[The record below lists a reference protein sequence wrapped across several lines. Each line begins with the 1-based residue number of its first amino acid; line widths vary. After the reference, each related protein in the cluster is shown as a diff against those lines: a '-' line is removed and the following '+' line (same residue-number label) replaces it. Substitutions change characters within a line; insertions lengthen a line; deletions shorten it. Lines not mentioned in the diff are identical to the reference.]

1 MCDAIATARSLS
13 VDMLRGCMKY
23 QRSIRQP
30 VAICLGRRGQSA
42 RHQLFFRVA
51 ARALTQ
57 AATVAA
63 LLILV
68 LNLPACRL
76 PRFSKKRARVFT
88 RCLRILT
95 DPKTGICTTR
105 WFAMC
110 SLSAEMRRTTWYYP
124 PRSAGCVW
132 SSCIVFSALISI
144 KYYFVLLSPPRLLRR
159 KWKLLF
165 SSHLPTFIL
174 DLPIHEWYAL
184 HSQSVD
190 FITDL
195 TVLGLSRLGAPPVCV
210 WLSEPRAQCSVP
222 ARSDGS

>member
-30 VAICLGRRGQSA
+30 VAICLVRRGQSA

-95 DPKTGICTTR
+95 DSKTGICTTR

-124 PRSAGCVW
+124 PRSAAFGRLALCFPLSFPLNIILSFCPRPGCYAGNGSFYSRHIYQLSYW
-132 SSCIVFSALISI
+132 IFQSPTNGTPCIHNL
-144 KYYFVLLSPPRLLRR
+144 
-159 KWKLLF
+159 
-165 SSHLPTFIL
+165 
-174 DLPIHEWYAL
+174 
-184 HSQSVD
+184 

-222 ARSDGS
+222 TRSDGS